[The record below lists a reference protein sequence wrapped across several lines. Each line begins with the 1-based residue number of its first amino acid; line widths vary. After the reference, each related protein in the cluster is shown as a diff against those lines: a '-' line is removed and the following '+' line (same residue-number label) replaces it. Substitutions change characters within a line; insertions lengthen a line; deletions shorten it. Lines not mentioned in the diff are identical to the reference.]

1 MIYKEKVETTSNVQ
15 QRALAEQRGVNYL
28 KRYFYL
34 IVFTA
39 YLIEQ
44 SKSVNGGDSSNNSD
58 SSSSN
63 KNQFPFKQHF
73 EEWMQSHKELYSL
86 MELVELK

>member
-1 MIYKEKVETTSNVQ
+1 MESTTNVQ
-15 QRALAEQRGVNYL
+15 QKALAEQRGVNYL

-39 YLIEQ
+39 YLMEQ
-44 SKSVNGGDSSNNSD
+44 TKLQANSNDNNSSDSGSGDSNR
-58 SSSSN
+58 
-63 KNQFPFKQHF
+63 FPFKQHF

-86 MELVELK
+86 LERVELN